1 MNVNTKISDIL
12 LKCVDNFSKEYLT
25 LLTSLL
31 HRDAN
36 VCLYSA
42 AITCLCKIDQ

>member
-1 MNVNTKISDIL
+1 MNANTKISDIL
-12 LKCVDNFSKEYLT
+12 LKCVDNLSKEYFT
-25 LLTSLL
+25 LLISLL
-31 HRDAN
+31 YWDVN